1 MSSATVSKKP
11 KNDQAAERIEKIDF
25 KMVTFSLAGK
35 EYGIDIMKVK
45 EISKAGRFT
54 YVPNSAPYVR
64 GVYNLRGDIISII
77 DLRIMFHLPAEK
89 KQEDALE
96 NVLILRLED
105 HVLGVV
111 VDSIAKVVGV
121 SSESIQPPH
130 PIFGDINI
138 KYISGVVENNDRL
151 YIILDVDRIFSR
163 EKEDQRERRLFASE
177 PEPEPAAGPETAA
190 AEQYRSG
197 ESEEELA
204 LSFISETLFAFR
216 NFAVTPLNIE
226 WMKTRLEEWKKIR
239 TGEKADLQLK
249 EAEEADRYL
258 ETFCSPCTGTLWS
271 REYADEIA
279 SMLPETVGSSITVWN
294 PGCGNGSETYSF
306 ACLLKMKYPDKRIKI
321 WANDNDLLNI
331 STAPNTVF
339 RKDEIPEWLRGFTVE
354 GRNGFGFKSEI
365 KDLIMFE
372 YHDVLNTNPFEELDF
387 ILARDV
393 LSFQRPEDQ
402 QRLIEEFGEKLR
414 AKGILVLGKSEKI
427 PDTSDW
433 KPVGS
438 GNATGYCKGGD

>member
-1 MSSATVSKKP
+1 MSSATVSKRQ

-89 KQEDALE
+89 KQDDALE

-177 PEPEPAAGPETAA
+177 PENEVEHEPAP
-190 AEQYRSG
+190 AEQLRG
-197 ESEEELA
+197 DESDEELA

-226 WMKTRLEEWKKIR
+226 WMKARLEEWKKIR
-239 TGEKADLQLK
+239 SREKADLQLK

-258 ETFCSPCTGTLWS
+258 ETFGSPCTGTLWS
-271 REYADEIA
+271 KEYADEIA
-279 SMLPETVGSSITVWN
+279 STLPETIGSSITIWN
-294 PGCGNGSETYSF
+294 PGCGAGAETYSF
-306 ACLLKMKYPDKRIKI
+306 ACLLKTKYPDKRIKI
-321 WANDNDLLNI
+321 WANDNDLLSI
-331 STAPNTVF
+331 STAPNMVF
-339 RKDEIPEWLRGFTVE
+339 RKDEVPEWLRGFTVE
-354 GRNGFGFKSEI
+354 GRNGSGFKSEI

-414 AKGILVLGKSEKI
+414 TKGILILGKNEKI
-427 PDTSDW
+427 PDTSGW

-438 GNATGYCKGGD
+438 GDATGYCKGGD